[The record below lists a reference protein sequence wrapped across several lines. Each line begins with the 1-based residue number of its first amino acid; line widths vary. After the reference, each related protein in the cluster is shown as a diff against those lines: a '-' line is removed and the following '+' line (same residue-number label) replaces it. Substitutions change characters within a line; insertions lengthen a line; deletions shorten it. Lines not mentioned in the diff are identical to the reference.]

1 MSQFRVFFELGL
13 KHILNFNGLDHVLF
27 VIAFC
32 ALYTWRDWK
41 KILILVL
48 AFTLGHAITLTLAAQ
63 NSLRIDAALVE
74 FLIPLTIL
82 LTALSNIFRRTNTL
96 GSTKVHLNYL
106 YAAFFGL
113 VHGLGF
119 SNYLRGMLGRGGEL
133 MTQLL
138 AFNLGIALGQ
148 IVVILVLV
156 LLAGLSIGFLGVSRR
171 EWVITLSAAI
181 AGMAF
186 MLVLENKYW

>member
-1 MSQFRVFFELGL
+1 MSQFRIFFELGL

-41 KILILVL
+41 KTLILVL

-82 LTALSNIFRRTNTL
+82 LTALSNIFRRTSAL

-181 AGMAF
+181 AGMAL